1 MGRTLRVF
9 SPMRFDKSLW
19 SAAIFVLV
27 NLCFVEAFGQSSN
40 RLNKVISQMEEGR
53 PALGVLSFDYSLTN
67 ARALSSS
74 DLDFVIID
82 MEHSPFDVER
92 LREFLLGMT
101 NKRRILEKQS
111 LQPDVVPFVRI
122 PKIGRENFL
131 SQVKQVL
138 DVGAFGVMF
147 PSVDNVEEARLAVT
161 AMRYPQLSGS
171 PDLTPLGLR
180 GRNPSNAAWY
190 WGVANYQRI
199 ADTWPLD
206 RDGELLS
213 IIQIETP
220 EGVANSSEI
229 VLVPGVGAIFIGPSD
244 LSAAMGFE
252 SPNAPEVE
260 TAIQTVLAACLAS
273 GVPCAITT
281 GPNDVVARLEQGFRI
296 VTVGVDYGISAS
308 TSEALLLGRGAMN

>member
-1 MGRTLRVF
+1 
-9 SPMRFDKSLW
+9 
-19 SAAIFVLV
+19 
-27 NLCFVEAFGQSSN
+27 
-40 RLNKVISQMEEGR
+40 
-53 PALGVLSFDYSLTN
+53 
-67 ARALSSS
+67 
-74 DLDFVIID
+74 
-82 MEHSPFDVER
+82 
-92 LREFLLGMT
+92 
-101 NKRRILEKQS
+101 
-111 LQPDVVPFVRI
+111 
-122 PKIGRENFL
+122 
-131 SQVKQVL
+131 
-138 DVGAFGVMF
+138 MF
-147 PSVDNVEEARLAVT
+147 PSVDNAEEARLAVT

-171 PDLTPLGLR
+171 PDLRPLGLR

-229 VLVPGVGAIFIGPSD
+229 VFVPGVGAIFIGPSD